1 MEIEGA
7 NFSIQHRDRGGISD
21 TPKVMKLKSKLMVVV
36 SFFFGCFLKR
46 THAERTTNS
55 EPMGVQPSGK
65 EYESVT

>member
-36 SFFFGCFLKR
+36 SFF
-46 THAERTTNS
+46 
-55 EPMGVQPSGK
+55 
-65 EYESVT
+65 SVAF